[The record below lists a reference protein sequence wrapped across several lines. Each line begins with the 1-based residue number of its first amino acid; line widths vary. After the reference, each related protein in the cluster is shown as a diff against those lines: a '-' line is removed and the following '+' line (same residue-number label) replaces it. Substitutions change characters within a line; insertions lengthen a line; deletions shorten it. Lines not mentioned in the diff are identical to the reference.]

1 MNLQLIKQDKFNDIL
16 VDVYRNDND
25 EVFMTAKQLGE
36 ALEYSTKA
44 QAIIN
49 IINRNEYLDNEEF
62 SVQLKLQ
69 AADGKPYQ
77 TRLFNKKGIKE
88 IISIS
93 ERPIAIKKKVANVI
107 DSKWVLHNHLKPRQE
122 DEFIH
127 LIQTTFKSFHSK
139 REVKIDDY
147 RCDLLFPDF
156 KLVIECD
163 EYGHRGYDKDL
174 EIKRENHIKS
184 KGYDIIRFNPNG
196 NDFYIG
202 ETLSDILEF
211 LMNANETN
219 KKNNEEE

>member
-1 MNLQLIKQDKFNDIL
+1 MNLQLIKQDKFNEIL

-36 ALEYSTKA
+36 ALEYSNPVI
-44 QAIIN
+44 AIN
-49 IINRNEYLDNEEF
+49 KLVSRNPYLETEEF
-62 SVQLKLQ
+62 SFTCKLQ
-69 AADGKPYQ
+69 ATDGKLYQ
-77 TRLFNKKGIKE
+77 TRLLNKKGIKA
-88 IISIS
+88 IISIA
-93 ERPIAIKKKVANVI
+93 ERPIETKNKVVNII
-107 DSKWVLHNHLKPRQE
+107 DSKWSFHNHLRSRQE
-122 DEFIH
+122 DEYIH

-163 EYGHRGYDKDL
+163 EYGHRGYDEAL

-184 KGYDIIRFNPNG
+184 KGYDIIRFNPNDD
-196 NDFYIG
+196 DFYIG

-211 LMNANETN
+211 LTNTNETN
-219 KKNNEEE
+219 KKSNEEE